1 MILKKVDV
9 GGEYNPETLRFD
21 HHQKTFSQTFPQKST
36 KLSSAGLVY
45 MHYGKQL
52 IQTLASKPMTDSIC
66 QMLYEKIYVGFV
78 EHIDGIDNGVDIVSS
93 GEPLNYRISTTLSNR
108 VGYLNPSWN
117 EESTSEITNER
128 FRMAMTLAGTEFID
142 YVLSLTESWLP
153 ARDIVEQAIS
163 ERFDVHPSGS
173 VVQFN
178 TYWYVS
184 ILDL

>member
-1 MILKKVDV
+1 M
-9 GGEYNPETLRFD
+9 GGEYNAESLRFD
-21 HHQKTFSQTFPQKST
+21 HHQKTFSQTFPNKST

-52 IQTLASKPMTDSIC
+52 IQILSSESMTDSIC

-78 EHIDGIDNGVDIVSS
+78 EHIDGIDNGVDLVSS

-108 VGYLNPSWN
+108 VGYLNPNWN
-117 EESTSEITNER
+117 EPSGTDITNER

-142 YVLSLTESWLP
+142 YVLSLTDSWLP
-153 ARDIVEQAIS
+153 ARGLVEKAIS
-163 ERFDVHPSGS
+163 ERYQVHPSGS

-178 TYWYVS
+178 TYWYDS
-184 ILDL
+184 LGLF